1 MSFCHVNLGLISL
14 RALFSLL
21 LASTV
26 FTAVQSAAFPQ
37 QSSERRV
44 VNEAAIPSGPAAAL
58 RDVLSAACTQDQKQ
72 FASTLTARNAD
83 AFAHLTPAARSA
95 FLKRFVLLNEPG
107 KASVLVNPAGRPTV
121 RCETPDVATEMQ
133 IGGADVR
140 DNIAFLPVELRN
152 AADPSAGSL
161 HRVTIGM
168 VRENS
173 QWKLLS
179 LGLLLLDLPAL
190 SAEWD
195 KAESNSNESAAIEAL
210 KNIAD
215 AIETYRKAY
224 ARLPDSLNSLGPA
237 LHGPPSVTGAGL
249 LDEDLAAGRKNGY
262 VFRYVIVG
270 GNSAGAPAKYE
281 LSATPATYDR
291 TGMRSFFRDSVGVL
305 HAADHEGAVG
315 SAGDPRLN

>member
-1 MSFCHVNLGLISL
+1 MNFRLSSL

-21 LASTV
+21 LASPGITSIESV
-26 FTAVQSAAFPQ
+26 AFSR

-83 AFAHLTPAARSA
+83 AFSHLTSAARSA

-107 KASVLVNPAGRPTV
+107 KASILVNPAGRPTV
-121 RCETPDVATEMQ
+121 RCETRDVATEMQ

-140 DNIAFLPVELRN
+140 DNVAFLPIELRD
-152 AADPSAGSL
+152 AADPSAASL

-168 VRENS
+168 VREDNH
-173 QWKLLS
+173 WKLLS

-195 KAESNSNESAAIEAL
+195 KAESNSNESAAIAAL
-210 KNIAD
+210 KKIAD
-215 AIETYRKAY
+215 AIETYRKTY
-224 ARLPDSLNSLGPA
+224 ARLPDSLSSLGPS
-237 LHGPPSVTGAGL
+237 LHGPVSATGAAL
-249 LDEDLAAGRKNGY
+249 LDEDLAVGGKNGY

-270 GNSAGAPAKYE
+270 GSSAGAPAKYE
-281 LSATPATYDR
+281 LSATPTTYDR
-291 TGMRSFFRDSVGVL
+291 TGMRSFFRDSLGVL
-305 HAADHEGAVG
+305 HSADHQGAVG
-315 SAGDPRLN
+315 SASDPQLN

>member
-1 MSFCHVNLGLISL
+1 VNFCYVNFGLIS
-14 RALFSLL
+14 RYTVFAL
-21 LASTV
+21 LASV
-26 FTAVQSAAFPQ
+26 IAVPVVCAQ

-72 FASTLTARNAD
+72 FASALTARNAE
-83 AFAHLTPAARSA
+83 AFNHLTPAARSA

-107 KASVLVNPAGRPTV
+107 KSSVLVNPAGRPTV
-121 RCETPDVATEMQ
+121 RCQTPDVATEMQ

-140 DNIAFLPVELRN
+140 DNVAFLPIELRD

-168 VRENS
+168 VRENN

-190 SAEWD
+190 AAEWD
-195 KAESNSNESAAIEAL
+195 KAEVGANESAAIEAL
-210 KNIAD
+210 KKIAG
-215 AIETYRKAY
+215 AIETYRKTY
-224 ARLPDSLNSLGPA
+224 ARLPDSLNSLGPS
-237 LHGPPSVTGAGL
+237 LHGPASAIGAGL
-249 LDEDLAAGRKNGY
+249 LDEDLAAGRRNGY

-270 GNSAGAPAKYE
+270 GNSAGAPAKFE
-281 LSATPATYDR
+281 LSATPGTYDR
-291 TGMRSFFRDSVGVL
+291 TGMRSFFRDSAGGL
-305 HAADHEGAVG
+305 HTADHQGAVG
-315 SAGDPRLN
+315 SASDPRLD